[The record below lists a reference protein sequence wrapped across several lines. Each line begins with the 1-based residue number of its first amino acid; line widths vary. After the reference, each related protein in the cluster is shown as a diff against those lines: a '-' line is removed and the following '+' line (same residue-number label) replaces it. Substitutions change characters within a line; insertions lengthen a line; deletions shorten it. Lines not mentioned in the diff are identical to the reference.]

1 MNDYLKALQDEHLIL
16 ESVLDDLG
24 SQARMAGELI
34 RKLFRERTAKRLVFA
49 AMGSSLY
56 AARGIV
62 SRLCAAGIPASA
74 YNGYE
79 LLHYNTGVIDK
90 KTVLFLISQSGNTP
104 EICELN
110 RLCGDRA
117 ACTVSLI
124 NDEECDLRE
133 QTDMELFL
141 RMGKETPISNKTYY
155 AQAAFL
161 NLLARSLEGMEMES
175 MYDAIRRAIA
185 FHQEYGEHQKEY
197 TGPLMEFIKGSRMI
211 DILGDDAQGG
221 AAFQAGLVLR
231 EMVRLPA
238 APMSLSDY
246 SHGWFDIAG
255 EGYAM
260 ILFADKVRAFDE
272 RMIRHCLETGGKVLL
287 ISPDNPLPGHK
298 NLMVHKLPG
307 AETSLLPLYSIVPA
321 YFMAGMMA

>member
-1 MNDYLKALQDEHLIL
+1 MNDYLQALQDEHRIL
-16 ESVLDDLG
+16 ESVLDDLC
-24 SQARMAGELI
+24 SQARMAAELI
-34 RKLFRERTAKRLVFA
+34 GKLLREKKADRIVFA

-62 SRLCAAGIPASA
+62 SRLCTSGIPADV

-79 LLHYNTGVIDK
+79 LLHYNTGVIDE
-90 KTVLFLISQSGNTP
+90 KTILFLVSQSGSTP

-110 RLCGDRA
+110 RICRDRA
-117 ACTVSLI
+117 AHTISFI
-124 NDEECDLRE
+124 NDEDCALRG
-133 QTDMELFL
+133 QTETELFL

-155 AQAAFL
+155 AQVAFF
-161 NLLARSLEGMEMES
+161 NLLAQSLEEKEMDP
-175 MYDAIRRAIA
+175 MCAAIRHAIA
-185 FHQEYGEHQKEY
+185 FHQDYVEHQEEY
-197 TGPLMEFIKGSRMI
+197 TGPLMEFLKDCRMI

-231 EMVRLPA
+231 EMVRLPI

-260 ILFADKVRAFDE
+260 ILFTDEVRAFDE
-272 RMIRHCLETGGKVLL
+272 RMIRHCLDKGGKVLL
-287 ISPDNPLPGHK
+287 ISPVCQLPDHK
-298 NLMVHKLPG
+298 NLLTYRIPG
-307 AETSLLPLYSIVPA
+307 ADNSLLPLYSVVPA